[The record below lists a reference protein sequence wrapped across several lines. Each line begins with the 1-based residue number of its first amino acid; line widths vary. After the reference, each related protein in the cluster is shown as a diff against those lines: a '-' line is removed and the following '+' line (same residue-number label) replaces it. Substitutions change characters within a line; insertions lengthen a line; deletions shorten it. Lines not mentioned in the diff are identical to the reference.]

1 MPTNEQIGLKIQQ
14 QRTAK
19 GLTLRGLAE
28 KSGLSP
34 AFISQIEHGKVGASL
49 DSLRSV
55 AEVLEVPMFYF
66 FTSDNLP
73 ASVLALPG
81 NQKPDRSDP
90 EEEEYS
96 PVVRSYNRPRLTLPF
111 SDSLYELL
119 SIDAARKMEAFIA
132 RLGPGQHYQ
141 VRRLRQPTE
150 EIIFVLSG
158 ALRLGLQDQT
168 HVLYAGDAIYFDGE
182 KLSSMDCASSD
193 QEAVWLSVITPPMF

>member
-1 MPTNEQIGLKIQQ
+1 MSTNEQIGTRIHQ

-19 GLTLRGLAE
+19 GLSLRALSE

-34 AFISQIEHGKVGASL
+34 AFISQIERGKVAPSL
-49 DSLRSV
+49 DSLRSL
-55 AEVLEVPMFYF
+55 AEVLEVPLFYF
-66 FTSDNLP
+66 FVMEELP
-73 ASVLALPG
+73 HSVLSLPG
-81 NQKPDRSDP
+81 KLEAPA
-90 EEEEYS
+90 EETDQEIYS
-96 PVVRSYNRPRLTLPF
+96 PVVRSYNRPRLTLPN

-119 SIDAARKMEAFIA
+119 SIDVARKMEAFIA

-158 ALRLGLQDQT
+158 ALRLGLDDQN
-168 HVLYAGDAIYFDGE
+168 HVLYAGDAVYFDGE
-182 KLSSMDCASSD
+182 KLTSMDCASD